1 MRKFL
6 ISAGIGLASGL
17 ITFFLSVAFL
27 CFVLLIVG
35 AAQHSRP
42 DMTLTYKVAAPVGL
56 LAAITGFTISLVR
69 SIRAG
74 LRSNRAHQ

>member
-1 MRKFL
+1 MRKL
-6 ISAGIGLASGL
+6 IVSIGIGMASGL

-27 CFVLLIVG
+27 CFVLLIIG
-35 AAQHSRP
+35 LAQHSHP
-42 DMTLTYKVAAPVGL
+42 DMTLTYKVAAPVGV

-74 LRSNRAHQ
+74 LRSNRAQ

>member
-1 MRKFL
+1 MRKLL

-27 CFVLLIVG
+27 CFVLLIFG
-35 AAQHSRP
+35 LAQHSRP
-42 DMTLTYKVAAPVGL
+42 DMTLTYKVAAPVAV

-74 LRSNRAHQ
+74 LRSNRAQ

>member
-6 ISAGIGLASGL
+6 LSAGIGLASGL

-27 CFVLLIVG
+27 CFVLLILG

-42 DMTLTYKVAAPVGL
+42 DMSLTYKVAAPVGL
-56 LAAITGFTISLVR
+56 FAAITGFTISLVR

-74 LRSNRAHQ
+74 LRSNRAQ